1 LKCFVE
7 DRYLVD
13 YKVLA
18 FLVFLL
24 HCTWTHNAIFRVKIV
39 VQDLKE
45 IECLNSLKVI
55 DLFELNELELVGEE
69 HVAHYPV
76 KTIDQMIPHDILFHH
91 GYCFQREIQSHGKE
105 LGNHVEIRHD
115 CEAI

>member
-1 LKCFVE
+1 M
-7 DRYLVD
+7 
-13 YKVLA
+13 
-18 FLVFLL
+18 
-24 HCTWTHNAIFRVKIV
+24 
-39 VQDLKE
+39 QDLKE

-76 KTIDQMIPHDILFHH
+76 KTIDQMIPHDILFHE
-91 GYCFQREIQSHGKE
+91 GYLSQRDTQSHSKE